1 LDLTIPATVASA
13 ERYFSKLK
21 LVQNY
26 LRSAM
31 SQIRLVDLARLN
43 TELSITSQ
51 LILIALLDILRI
63 RLPENRL
70 YNSLIIFF

>member
-1 LDLTIPATVASA
+1 
-13 ERYFSKLK
+13 
-21 LVQNY
+21 
-26 LRSAM
+26 M